1 MSAVQASL
9 IAFVPPVCSDRRDR
23 ARGIKQVLSGHQVS
37 RCPPALSVGRPDG
50 RCCQSAT
57 IPTAPS
63 ATVVRTPVWLR
74 RRRTAVMAAG
84 VNRQSREYGRQADTQ
99 RRWVAWGLRPA
110 GGYPAATPISTAR
123 ERRRAR
129 YQKWA
134 IGIHCVPPDDAH
146 HGAHRRHEA
155 DQMVTTADRCVAGP
169 AGQGCV
175 PRGWGRGPPRGCR
188 RFCVINCG

>member
-1 MSAVQASL
+1 MFRPQRPRKRNQASSL
-9 IAFVPPVCSDRRDR
+9 PPPGKSLSAGFV
-23 ARGIKQVLSGHQVS
+23 
-37 RCPPALSVGRPDG
+37 
-50 RCCQSAT
+50 
-57 IPTAPS
+57 
-63 ATVVRTPVWLR
+63 
-74 RRRTAVMAAG
+74 
-84 VNRQSREYGRQADTQ
+84 GRQAGRSVLPVGDDPDRPQ
-99 RRWVAWGLRPA
+99 RHGGQDAGMAASASDCGDGGRGEQTKSRIRPTSRHPTPVGRLGFA
-110 GGYPAATPISTAR
+110 SGGRVPGRDAHQHGPRTPTSAIP
-123 ERRRAR
+123 
-129 YQKWA
+129 KWA